1 MYIPIISSF
10 MFKHRQFVIHASF
23 TTKMTSFWFA
33 SQLIAHKMHNLR
45 LPSFLYHPNIPI
57 SLPIIALKPD
67 KLFQYTNPCKLLSS
81 SKTGT
86 DFPMGHNFLL
96 LVTTKCMKPRQH
108 VNCLNISI
116 SYQKECTR
124 DTQFIFIMILIYLFD
139 CEYVCFYVWDITRD

>member
-1 MYIPIISSF
+1 
-10 MFKHRQFVIHASF
+10 
-23 TTKMTSFWFA
+23 MTPFWFA
-33 SQLIAHKMHNLR
+33 SQLIAHKMRNLR

-81 SKTGT
+81 SKTRT

-124 DTQFIFIMILIYLFD
+124 DTRFIFIMILIYLFHCVYTSASMCGILHEIKNYRFLLSFLSFHRNFVRKSD
-139 CEYVCFYVWDITRD
+139 